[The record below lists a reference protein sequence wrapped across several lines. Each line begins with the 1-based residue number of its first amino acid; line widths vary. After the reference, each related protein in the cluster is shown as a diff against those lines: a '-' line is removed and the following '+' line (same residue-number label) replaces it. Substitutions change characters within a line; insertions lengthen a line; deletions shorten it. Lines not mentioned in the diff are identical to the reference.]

1 MKIDCDKMAFVLLA
15 LVGMSEDLEINT
27 KMNPGP
33 SMGFC
38 RAQ

>member
-15 LVGMSEDLEINT
+15 LVGLSGDLEIIT

-38 RAQ
+38 QTH